1 MEELLELKALLL
13 KGDIKGSLAIVEDL
27 EDMSKNG
34 IISTIRSYA
43 VILLLHLIKQQAENR
58 TTRSWDVSI
67 RNSVR
72 EIQRQN
78 KRRKAAGYYLSDE
91 ELTDTLNDAYLNA
104 LDAASLEVESG
115 RYQSEKLEAIIDK
128 NKLISDAF
136 LLIKNVSPYS
146 LGEHPIYAIS
156 INT

>member
-27 EDMSKNG
+27 EDMSKNA

-58 TTRSWDVSI
+58 TPRSWDVSI

-78 KRRKAAGYYLSDE
+78 KRRKAAGYYLSDQ

-104 LDAASLEVESG
+104 LDAASLEVELG
-115 RYQSEKLEAIIDK
+115 RYQSEQLEAIIDK

-136 LLIKNVSPYS
+136 LLIKNVSP
-146 LGEHPIYAIS
+146 
-156 INT
+156 

>member
-13 KGDIKGSLAIVEDL
+13 KGDIKGSLAILENL

-43 VILLLHLIKQQAENR
+43 VILLLYLIKQQAENR

-115 RYQSEKLEAIIDK
+115 RYQSEQIEAIIDK
-128 NKLISDAF
+128 NKLISAAF
-136 LLIKNVSPYS
+136 LLIKNVSP
-146 LGEHPIYAIS
+146 
-156 INT
+156 

>member
-13 KGDIKGSLAIVEDL
+13 KGDIKGSLAIVEEL

-43 VILLLHLIKQQAENR
+43 VILLLHLIKQQAEKR

-91 ELTDTLNDAYLNA
+91 ELTDTLKDAYLNA
-104 LDAASLEVESG
+104 LDAASLEVEAG
-115 RYQSEKLEAIIDK
+115 RYQSEQIEAIIDK

-136 LLIKNVSPYS
+136 LLIKTVSP
-146 LGEHPIYAIS
+146 
-156 INT
+156 

>member
-13 KGDIKGSLAIVEDL
+13 KGDIKGSLAIVEEL

-104 LDAASLEVESG
+104 LDAASLEVEAAC
-115 RYQSEKLEAIIDK
+115 YQSEQIEALIDK

-136 LLIKNVSPYS
+136 LLIKTVSP
-146 LGEHPIYAIS
+146 
-156 INT
+156 

>member
-13 KGDIKGSLAIVEDL
+13 KGDIKGSLAILENL

-115 RYQSEKLEAIIDK
+115 RYQSEQIEAIIDK
-128 NKLISDAF
+128 NKLISTAF
-136 LLIKNVSPYS
+136 LLIKNVSP
-146 LGEHPIYAIS
+146 
-156 INT
+156 

>member
-13 KGDIKGSLAIVEDL
+13 KGDIKGSLAIVEEL

-43 VILLLHLIKQQAENR
+43 VILLLHLIKQQAEKR

-91 ELTDTLNDAYLNA
+91 ELTETLNDAYLNA
-104 LDAASLEVESG
+104 LDAASLEVEAG
-115 RYQSEKLEAIIDK
+115 RYQSKQIEAIIDK

-136 LLIKNVSPYS
+136 LLIKTFSP
-146 LGEHPIYAIS
+146 
-156 INT
+156 

>member
-1 MEELLELKALLL
+1 LLL
-13 KGDIKGSLAIVEDL
+13 KGDIKGSLAIVEEL

-34 IISTIRSYA
+34 IISTIRGYA

-104 LDAASLEVESG
+104 LDAASLEVEAAC
-115 RYQSEKLEAIIDK
+115 YQSEQIEALIDK
-128 NKLISDAF
+128 NKLISAAF
-136 LLIKNVSPYS
+136 LLIKTVSP
-146 LGEHPIYAIS
+146 
-156 INT
+156 

>member
-115 RYQSEKLEAIIDK
+115 RYQSEQIEAIIDK

-136 LLIKNVSPYS
+136 LMIKNVSS
-146 LGEHPIYAIS
+146 
-156 INT
+156 

>member
-34 IISTIRSYA
+34 TISTIRGYA

-136 LLIKNVSPYS
+136 LLIKNVSP
-146 LGEHPIYAIS
+146 
-156 INT
+156 

>member
-13 KGDIKGSLAIVEDL
+13 KGDIKGSLAIVEEL

-78 KRRKAAGYYLSDE
+78 KRRKAAGYYLSDQ

-115 RYQSEKLEAIIDK
+115 RYQSEQLEAIIDK
-128 NKLISDAF
+128 NKLISDAL
-136 LLIKNVSPYS
+136 LLIKNVSP
-146 LGEHPIYAIS
+146 
-156 INT
+156 

>member
-43 VILLLHLIKQQAENR
+43 VILLLHLIKQQAEKR
-58 TTRSWDVSI
+58 TNRSWDVSI

-104 LDAASLEVESG
+104 LDAASLEVEAG
-115 RYQSEKLEAIIDK
+115 RYQSEQIEAIIDK

-136 LLIKNVSPYS
+136 LLIKTVSS
-146 LGEHPIYAIS
+146 
-156 INT
+156 

>member
-34 IISTIRSYA
+34 IISAIRSYA

-72 EIQRQN
+72 EIQRKN
-78 KRRKAAGYYLSDE
+78 KRRKAGGYYLNDE
-91 ELTDTLNDAYLNA
+91 ELRETLEEAYLNA
-104 LDAASLEVESG
+104 LDEASLEVAEG
-115 RYQSEKLEAIIDK
+115 RYEPEEIEAKINKDQII
-128 NKLISDAF
+128 NNAF
-136 LLIKNVSPYS
+136 LLIK
-146 LGEHPIYAIS
+146 
-156 INT
+156 

>member
-78 KRRKAAGYYLSDE
+78 KRQKVAGYYLSDQ

-115 RYQSEKLEAIIDK
+115 RYQSEQLEAIIDK
-128 NKLISDAF
+128 NKLISAAF
-136 LLIKNVSPYS
+136 LLIKNVSP
-146 LGEHPIYAIS
+146 
-156 INT
+156 

>member
-13 KGDIKGSLAIVEDL
+13 KGDIKGSLAIVEEL

-34 IISTIRSYA
+34 IISTIRGYA

-91 ELTDTLNDAYLNA
+91 ELTETLNDAYLNA

-115 RYQSEKLEAIIDK
+115 RYQSEQIEAIIDK

-136 LLIKNVSPYS
+136 LLIKTVSP
-146 LGEHPIYAIS
+146 
-156 INT
+156 

>member
-34 IISTIRSYA
+34 IISNIRSYA
-43 VILLLHLIKQQAENR
+43 VILLLHLIKQQAEKR
-58 TTRSWDVSI
+58 TNRSWDVSI

-104 LDAASLEVESG
+104 LDAASLEVEAG
-115 RYQSEKLEAIIDK
+115 RYQSEQIEAIIDK

-136 LLIKNVSPYS
+136 LLIKTVSP
-146 LGEHPIYAIS
+146 
-156 INT
+156 

>member
-78 KRRKAAGYYLSDE
+78 KRQKVAGYYLSDQ

-104 LDAASLEVESG
+104 LDAASLEVEAAC
-115 RYQSEKLEAIIDK
+115 YQSEQLEAIIDK
-128 NKLISDAF
+128 NKLISTAF
-136 LLIKNVSPYS
+136 LLIKNVSP
-146 LGEHPIYAIS
+146 
-156 INT
+156 

>member
-13 KGDIKGSLAIVEDL
+13 KGDIKGSLAIVEEL

-34 IISTIRSYA
+34 IISTIRGYA

-104 LDAASLEVESG
+104 LDAASLEVEAAC
-115 RYQSEKLEAIIDK
+115 YQSEQIEAIIDK

-136 LLIKNVSPYS
+136 LMIKNVSS
-146 LGEHPIYAIS
+146 
-156 INT
+156 

>member
-13 KGDIKGSLAIVEDL
+13 KGDIKGSLAIVEEL

-34 IISTIRSYA
+34 IISTIRGYA

-104 LDAASLEVESG
+104 LDAASLEVEAG
-115 RYQSEKLEAIIDK
+115 RYQSEQIEAIIDK

-136 LLIKNVSPYS
+136 LLIKTFSP
-146 LGEHPIYAIS
+146 
-156 INT
+156 

>member
-13 KGDIKGSLAIVEDL
+13 KGDIKGSLAIVEEL

-43 VILLLHLIKQQAENR
+43 VILLLHLIKQQAEKR

-78 KRRKAAGYYLSDE
+78 KRRNAAGYYLSDE
-91 ELTDTLNDAYLNA
+91 ELTETLNDAYLNA
-104 LDAASLEVESG
+104 LDAASLEVEAG
-115 RYQSEKLEAIIDK
+115 RYQSEQIEAIIDK

-136 LLIKNVSPYS
+136 LLIKTFSP
-146 LGEHPIYAIS
+146 
-156 INT
+156 

>member
-13 KGDIKGSLAIVEDL
+13 KGDIKGSLAILENL

-115 RYQSEKLEAIIDK
+115 RYQSEQIEAIIDK

-136 LLIKNVSPYS
+136 LLIKNVSP
-146 LGEHPIYAIS
+146 
-156 INT
+156 

>member
-78 KRRKAAGYYLSDE
+78 KRRKAAGYYLSDQ

-115 RYQSEKLEAIIDK
+115 RYQSEQIEAIIDK
-128 NKLISDAF
+128 NKLISTAF
-136 LLIKNVSPYS
+136 ILIKNVSP
-146 LGEHPIYAIS
+146 
-156 INT
+156 

>member
-104 LDAASLEVESG
+104 LDAASLEVEAG
-115 RYQSEKLEAIIDK
+115 RYQSEQLEAIIDK

-136 LLIKNVSPYS
+136 LLIKNVSP
-146 LGEHPIYAIS
+146 
-156 INT
+156 

>member
-13 KGDIKGSLAIVEDL
+13 KGDIKGSLAIVEEL

-34 IISTIRSYA
+34 TISTIRSYA

-78 KRRKAAGYYLSDE
+78 KRQKVAGYYLSDQ

-115 RYQSEKLEAIIDK
+115 RYQSEQLEAIIDK
-128 NKLISDAF
+128 NKLISAAF
-136 LLIKNVSPYS
+136 LLIKNVSP
-146 LGEHPIYAIS
+146 
-156 INT
+156 

>member
-136 LLIKNVSPYS
+136 LLIKNVSP
-146 LGEHPIYAIS
+146 
-156 INT
+156 

>member
-43 VILLLHLIKQQAENR
+43 VILLLHLIKQQVEKR

-115 RYQSEKLEAIIDK
+115 RYQSEQIEAIIDK
-128 NKLISDAF
+128 NKLISAAL
-136 LLIKNVSPYS
+136 LLIKNVSP
-146 LGEHPIYAIS
+146 
-156 INT
+156 

>member
-13 KGDIKGSLAIVEDL
+13 KGDIKGSLAIVEEL

-43 VILLLHLIKQQAENR
+43 VILLLHLIKQQAEKR

-104 LDAASLEVESG
+104 LDAASLEVELG
-115 RYQSEKLEAIIDK
+115 RYQSEEIEAIIDK

-136 LLIKNVSPYS
+136 LLIKTVSP
-146 LGEHPIYAIS
+146 
-156 INT
+156 

>member
-34 IISTIRSYA
+34 IISTIRGYA

-115 RYQSEKLEAIIDK
+115 RYQSEKLEAIIEK
-128 NKLISDAF
+128 NKLISDAL
-136 LLIKNVSPYS
+136 LLIKNVSP
-146 LGEHPIYAIS
+146 
-156 INT
+156 

>member
-34 IISTIRSYA
+34 IISTIRGYA

-115 RYQSEKLEAIIDK
+115 RYQSEQLEAIIDK
-128 NKLISDAF
+128 NKLISAAF
-136 LLIKNVSPYS
+136 LLIKNVSP
-146 LGEHPIYAIS
+146 
-156 INT
+156 

>member
-13 KGDIKGSLAIVEDL
+13 KGDIKGSLAIVEEL

-43 VILLLHLIKQQAENR
+43 VILLLHLIKQQAEKR

-91 ELTDTLNDAYLNA
+91 ELTETLNDAYLNA
-104 LDAASLEVESG
+104 LDAASLEVELG
-115 RYQSEKLEAIIDK
+115 RYQSEEIEAIIDK

-136 LLIKNVSPYS
+136 LLIKTVSP
-146 LGEHPIYAIS
+146 
-156 INT
+156 

>member
-91 ELTDTLNDAYLNA
+91 ELTETLNDAYLNA

-115 RYQSEKLEAIIDK
+115 RYQSEQIEAIIDK

-136 LLIKNVSPYS
+136 LLIKTVSP
-146 LGEHPIYAIS
+146 
-156 INT
+156 

>member
-13 KGDIKGSLAIVEDL
+13 KGDIKGSLAILENL

-104 LDAASLEVESG
+104 LDAASLEVESC
-115 RYQSEKLEAIIDK
+115 RYQSEQLEAIIDK

-136 LLIKNVSPYS
+136 LLIKNVSP
-146 LGEHPIYAIS
+146 
-156 INT
+156 